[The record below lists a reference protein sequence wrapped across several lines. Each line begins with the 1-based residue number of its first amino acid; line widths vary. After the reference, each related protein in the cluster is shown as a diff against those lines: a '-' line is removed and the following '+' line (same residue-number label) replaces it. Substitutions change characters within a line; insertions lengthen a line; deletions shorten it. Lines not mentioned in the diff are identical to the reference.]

1 MVKNIVNNICALQ
14 SKWYSSVYDYLKQG
28 KRGYIM
34 ASIVKSKTRAGIR
47 YSIQLSAG
55 ENKARPTI
63 ALGKV
68 TRKQA
73 DVAKTNVENLI
84 ACRKTDGVMR
94 PTVTDWLNSLPDGLR
109 KRLETLGMIEL
120 GNSGQS
126 FTVAEWIGRYIDGRP
141 DVKEATKRK
150 WRDVETKLAAFF
162 RGQYINEIT
171 VGQAKDFRVYL
182 QSQVGLAEN
191 TLRRHIGIAR
201 QFFNAA
207 VDAELIKKNP
217 FRDQPLSIRANESRF
232 FYITLEMARK
242 VLDVCPDAQ
251 WRLVFGLARFGGL
264 RCPSEVLRL
273 KWQDV
278 DFANDRFTVHAS
290 KTEHHADGGIRTV
303 PMFPELK
310 PLFQGAFDEAPTG
323 AVYCIDRY
331 KGKWSNLGVHMARIV
346 KRAKLEPWPKLFQ
359 NCRSTRET
367 ELFKMTGGNVKAVC
381 SWIGNS
387 PAVAMQHY
395 AQVTEADLQEAAKMT
410 VLDDAEKTV
419 QKSVLTTAEQSR
431 IESHESNMD
440 GEISPCY
447 CETNDNYATPCE
459 GVQKGEKWAIQDS
472 NL

>member
-1 MVKNIVNNICALQ
+1 
-14 SKWYSSVYDYLKQG
+14 
-28 KRGYIM
+28 M

-73 DVAKTNVENLI
+73 AVAKTNVENLI

-120 GNSGQS
+120 GNGGQS

-207 VDAELIKKNP
+207 VDAELIKKKP
-217 FRDQPLSIRANESRF
+217 FRDQPVSIRANESRF
-232 FYITLEMARK
+232 FYVTLEMARK

-251 WRLVFGLARFGGL
+251 WRLVLRFGPF
-264 RCPSEVLRL
+264 R
-273 KWQDV
+273 
-278 DFANDRFTVHAS
+278 
-290 KTEHHADGGIRTV
+290 
-303 PMFPELK
+303 
-310 PLFQGAFDEAPTG
+310 
-323 AVYCIDRY
+323 
-331 KGKWSNLGVHMARIV
+331 
-346 KRAKLEPWPKLFQ
+346 
-359 NCRSTRET
+359 RS
-367 ELFKMTGGNVKAVC
+367 
-381 SWIGNS
+381 
-387 PAVAMQHY
+387 AMPQ
-395 AQVTEADLQEAAKMT
+395 
-410 VLDDAEKTV
+410 
-419 QKSVLTTAEQSR
+419 
-431 IESHESNMD
+431 
-440 GEISPCY
+440 
-447 CETNDNYATPCE
+447 
-459 GVQKGEKWAIQDS
+459 
-472 NL
+472 